1 MHARLGTLLFI
12 LGIAL
17 ISVTKAETL
26 FGVSNNFLVS
36 FDSSNP
42 NVVDFI
48 DPVTGLA
55 SDERVASL
63 SYNAA
68 ANIVFAL
75 GYNSRMRSGSLY
87 ELDLSDG
94 VATLFG
100 SAGSFLV
107 VPSPTFVFASAATG
121 MEYLVSTDRDET
133 SLFTVDP
140 GDFSVTPLG
149 SFAHGALRLN
159 GLTAVPEPGSFAL
172 LLVGLMALATCLSVD
187 QLRKFVARSGC

>member
-12 LGIAL
+12 FGVAL

-26 FGVSNNFLVS
+26 FGVSNNNFLVS

-55 SDERVASL
+55 SGERVASL
-63 SYNAA
+63 SYNPVE
-68 ANIVFAL
+68 NLVFAL
-75 GYNSRMRSGSLY
+75 GYNSRKRSGSLY

-100 SAGSFLV
+100 SAGSFPV

-121 MEYLVSTDRDET
+121 M
-133 SLFTVDP
+133 
-140 GDFSVTPLG
+140 
-149 SFAHGALRLN
+149 
-159 GLTAVPEPGSFAL
+159 
-172 LLVGLMALATCLSVD
+172 
-187 QLRKFVARSGC
+187 

>member
-1 MHARLGTLLFI
+1 MHARLATLLFI
-12 LGIAL
+12 FGVAL

-55 SDERVASL
+55 SGERVASL
-63 SYNAA
+63 SYNPVE
-68 ANIVFAL
+68 NLVFAL

-100 SAGSFLV
+100 SAGSF
-107 VPSPTFVFASAATG
+107 P
-121 MEYLVSTDRDET
+121 
-133 SLFTVDP
+133 
-140 GDFSVTPLG
+140 
-149 SFAHGALRLN
+149 
-159 GLTAVPEPGSFAL
+159 
-172 LLVGLMALATCLSVD
+172 
-187 QLRKFVARSGC
+187 